1 MILNISDN
9 AFKDIFSNKQF
20 QLPIRWD
27 GVDFEKALKELF
39 NEYCFQDVNSQLYNG
54 P

>member
-39 NEYCFQDVNSQLYNG
+39 NE
-54 P
+54 